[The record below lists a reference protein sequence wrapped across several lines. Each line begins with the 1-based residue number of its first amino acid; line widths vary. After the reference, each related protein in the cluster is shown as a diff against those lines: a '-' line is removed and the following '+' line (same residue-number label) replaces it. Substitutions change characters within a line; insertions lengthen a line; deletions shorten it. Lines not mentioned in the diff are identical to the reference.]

1 MAQRRFLLSSQTVR
15 TTSGHALDQGITEL
29 LDKLRCN
36 LTESDGLKQNDPHV
50 KCQCLSSSS
59 LHEQGDTSP
68 AGGLK
73 TFYDPLHLC

>member
-1 MAQRRFLLSSQTVR
+1 MAQRRFLLSSQTIR

-36 LTESDGLKQNDPHV
+36 LAESGGLKQNDPHV
-50 KCQCLSSSS
+50 KCQCLSCSS
-59 LHEQGDTSP
+59 LHEQGDASP

-73 TFYDPLHLC
+73 TFYNPLHLC